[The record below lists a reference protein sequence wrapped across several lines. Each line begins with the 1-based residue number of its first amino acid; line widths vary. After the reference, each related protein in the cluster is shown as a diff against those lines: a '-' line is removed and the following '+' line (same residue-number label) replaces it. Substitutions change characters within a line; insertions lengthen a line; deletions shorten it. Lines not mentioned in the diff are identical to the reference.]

1 MKKAITLLMLTGF
14 FLATIYNTDLNAQST
29 KQTAKT
35 PVNAGKELKEG
46 LVKLTADKNL
56 KSGLHT
62 IFKSTNGTMYCV
74 KLKNGEVDK
83 LIVTSSEGIQIKP
96 KFYNSPGKDKPCTVC
111 VTLSKKPL
119 LEECWEWL
127 CPKAK

>member
-1 MKKAITLLMLTGF
+1 MKKAITLLILTGF
-14 FLATIYNTDLNAQST
+14 FLTTTQNTSLNAQST
-29 KQTAKT
+29 KT
-35 PVNAGKELKEG
+35 PVTAGKELKEG
-46 LVKLTADKNL
+46 LAKLTADKNL

-83 LIVTSSEGIQIKP
+83 LIITSSEGVQVKP
-96 KFYNSPGKDKPCTVC
+96 KFTSQGKDKPCIVC

-119 LEECWEWL
+119 LEECWEWI
-127 CPKAK
+127 CPKTK

>member
-14 FLATIYNTDLNAQST
+14 FLAAIHNTNLNAQST
-29 KQTAKT
+29 KIKAS
-35 PVNAGKELKEG
+35 AGKELKEG
-46 LVKLTADKNL
+46 LAKLTADKNL

-83 LIVTSSEGIQIKP
+83 LIVTSSEGNQIKP

-111 VTLSKKPL
+111 ITLSKKPL

>member
-14 FLATIYNTDLNAQST
+14 FLATIHNTDLNAQST
-29 KQTAKT
+29 KQTAKI

-46 LVKLTADKNL
+46 LAKLTADKNL

-83 LIVTSSEGIQIKP
+83 LIITSSEGIQIKP
-96 KFYNSPGKDKPCTVC
+96 KFISQGKDKPCTIC